1 MKILGI
7 TGGVGSGKSSILQFL
22 SEEYGAVLCEMDETA
37 RQIQRRGTSC
47 HEKIVSAFG
56 TEILDDQGELNRE
69 MLAEIVFAS
78 REKLER
84 LNAIVHPEVIEA
96 VKKKI
101 KESERENCRL
111 FVVEA
116 ALLPDVGRE
125 MCDELWYIYTDE
137 KVRRERLKRSRG
149 YTDEKITHILA
160 SQPAEEKFR
169 AVCRTVIDNSG
180 NFEDT
185 KKQIGEKL
193 KL

>member
-22 SEEYGAVLCEMDETA
+22 NEEYGAVLCKMDETA
-37 RQIQRRGTSC
+37 RQLQKKGTPC
-47 HEKIVSAFG
+47 YEKIVSEFG
-56 TEILDDQGELNRE
+56 TEILDDCGELNRK
-69 MLAEIVFAS
+69 MLAEIVFTNQ
-78 REKLER
+78 EKLDQ
-84 LNAIVHPEVIEA
+84 LNAIVHPEVIGE
-96 VKKKI
+96 VKKTI
-101 KESERENCRL
+101 KECEKDSCCL
-111 FVVEA
+111 FVLEA

-125 MCDELWYIYTDE
+125 LCDELWYIYTDE
-137 KVRRERLKRSRG
+137 KVRRQRLKSSRG

-160 SQPAEEKFR
+160 AQPEEKEFR

-180 NFEDT
+180 DFEDT